1 MRVSREQAAHNR
13 QKILTAAT
21 RLFRERGISATGV
34 DAITADAGLTH
45 GAVYSQF
52 GSKEAIVTEAMR
64 EAQAGSRRLWQHL
77 ADRNGAKQAFAT
89 IVAQYLSRAHR
100 DAAGRGCVVAAL
112 ACEIARQP
120 DRVRDA
126 FTAELKE
133 GLEYLAEMMKGDDSS
148 HRRDE
153 AIEAF
158 ATMVGALVLARAVND
173 ERLSNR
179 ILEATAKRVI
189 RLARS
194 EDAPALPGRTTAR
207 TRSSRHA
214 K

>member
-1 MRVSREQAAHNR
+1 MRVSREQAAQNR

-52 GSKEAIVTEAMR
+52 GSKEAIVAEAMR
-64 EAQAGSRRLWQHL
+64 EAQAGSRRLWQRL
-77 ADRNGAKQAFAT
+77 ADRNGAKQAFAA

-120 DRVRDA
+120 DRVRNA

-158 ATMVGALVLARAVND
+158 ATMVGALVLARAVSD

-179 ILEATAKRVI
+179 ILEATTNRVI
-189 RLARS
+189 RLAGS

-207 TRSSRHA
+207 TKSSRHA
-214 K
+214 E